1 MGLDTWAGGCG
12 VGTPDFS
19 QKLNDDRFCYP
30 LRVWGFTLK
39 VMMSL
44 WKAGGGL
51 IRFALQE
58 DILPASFC
66 PWAHIRVCINT
77 LSLITHSINK
87 QTPNATEREH
97 YLT

>member
-44 WKAGGGL
+44 WKVVS
-51 IRFALQE
+51 RR
-58 DILPASFC
+58 
-66 PWAHIRVCINT
+66 W
-77 LSLITHSINK
+77 
-87 QTPNATEREH
+87 PN
-97 YLT
+97 